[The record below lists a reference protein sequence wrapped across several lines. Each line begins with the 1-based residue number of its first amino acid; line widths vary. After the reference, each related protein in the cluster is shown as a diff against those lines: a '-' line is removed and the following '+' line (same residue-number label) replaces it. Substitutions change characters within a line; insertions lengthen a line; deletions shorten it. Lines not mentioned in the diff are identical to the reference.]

1 MFENPHFGG
10 NDIYNKNVYITAVTR
25 KKMGYR
31 SKITHFSSN

>member
-25 KKMGYR
+25 KK
-31 SKITHFSSN
+31 KWVTAVK